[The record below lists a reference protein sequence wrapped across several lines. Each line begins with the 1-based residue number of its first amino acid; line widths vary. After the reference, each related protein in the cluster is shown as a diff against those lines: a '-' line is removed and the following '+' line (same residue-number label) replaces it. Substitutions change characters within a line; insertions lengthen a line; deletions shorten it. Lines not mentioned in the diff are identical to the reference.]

1 MADTADTAAECRL
14 DPVPDLGLGA
24 RHFPEPSLFGA
35 GPGADGA
42 AQLLKCTV
50 RFRPTE
56 GSAEATAAS
65 SVPVRR
71 RKRVGA
77 GSPPGVCRAARHRA
91 PPGRWRT
98 APRVFH
104 ESLRQPSR
112 SRCGRRGLRGLLTSQ
127 PPIHR
132 VPWAIAIANCRVA
145 RTVTRSRSL
154 YGAGRAWRRTAP
166 AAPRRAVDGD
176 SGVDVCDG
184 GNPGGRSCPRPP
196 GFARLATAGWRPGTL
211 PAGTVRRPST
221 GGSCW
226 WRRSTG
232 PGPHRCRRTP
242 RRPPGT
248 FRC

>member
-1 MADTADTAAECRL
+1 M
-14 DPVPDLGLGA
+14 PDLGLGA

-65 SVPVRR
+65 PVPVRR

-132 VPWAIAIANCRVA
+132 VPWAIAIADSRVA
-145 RTVTRSRSL
+145 PTVTRSRSL

-166 AAPRRAVDGD
+166 AAPRRRRRQR
-176 SGVDVCDG
+176 
-184 GNPGGRSCPRPP
+184 GGR
-196 GFARLATAGWRPGTL
+196 
-211 PAGTVRRPST
+211 VRRRQPGRAELSPPARVRT
-221 GGSCW
+221 SGNGGVASGDVARWNCQTTIHW
-226 WRRSTG
+226 WFVLVAQVDWSRAAPLSPDAPATSRHFPLLTLVKV
-232 PGPHRCRRTP
+232 T
-242 RRPPGT
+242 
-248 FRC
+248 